1 MGFGVGAG
9 ERARSKCRNVHR
21 LLRRVEVSA
30 KWGGGWTD
38 VNSHRHPATHARG
51 GKEQSKRKSEEGV

>member
-1 MGFGVGAG
+1 MGFGVG
-9 ERARSKCRNVHR
+9 ERASEVEMQKCASP
-21 LLRRVEVSA
+21 LRVEVSA
-30 KWGGGWTD
+30 QWGGGWTD